1 VAASDVMGQWVSIP
15 TRALCKRYQRA
26 SGADKAQATAVL
38 SGYKQFLSLKVLT
51 ADFDDELLAPPPT
64 VRAMWHQH
72 VLDTAAYTE
81 HCKVL
86 CGRVIHHAPDAD
98 EDEAQRHRRSHRTLA
113 AHTKHFP
120 GATQA
125 ADVWDYGTLP
135 ALSPEEQA
143 RLSEEPTAKRARG
156 SMSAAN
162 VSVSMQAPH
171 LPLRTLTIRAD
182 ASVQVLFA
190 QFVDE
195 SGSTHLTA
203 GRALQPPTTRL
214 RCGNQWLHDLQTL
227 SDVGV
232 VDGSCVYVAVPMER
246 TSRDQM
252 GITIRDAAGGE
263 SATVYARPNESINTL
278 MARAQEVLGV
288 PSDAQQLIYG
298 GKVLQPQQTLEASR
312 MTSGATVQM
321 VVGRRRAR
329 DEMTLS
335 PGGTW
340 R

>member
-1 VAASDVMGQWVSIP
+1 MARSEVAASDVMGQWVSIP

-182 ASVQVLFA
+182 ASVQVSARGEGGEGGGGRRGRGEARARRAHRVQHHRRAELS
-190 QFVDE
+190 VCGKE
-195 SGSTHLTA
+195 SAHAKRPCRS
-203 GRALQPPTTRL
+203 QPPA
-214 RCGNQWLHDLQTL
+214 H
-227 SDVGV
+227 
-232 VDGSCVYVAVPMER
+232 
-246 TSRDQM
+246 
-252 GITIRDAAGGE
+252 
-263 SATVYARPNESINTL
+263 SARRP
-278 MARAQEVLGV
+278 
-288 PSDAQQLIYG
+288 
-298 GKVLQPQQTLEASR
+298 
-312 MTSGATVQM
+312 
-321 VVGRRRAR
+321 
-329 DEMTLS
+329 
-335 PGGTW
+335 
-340 R
+340 